1 VPAAGGGQKPLGVYA
16 GSPLLTPEPAPWM
29 PDEIGFRLS
38 PGIFDGGVKRL
49 PTLTFAGDG

>member
-1 VPAAGGGQKPLGVYA
+1 MPAAGGGQKPLGVYA